1 MSSVLRASILLFG
14 VLDRRAMAPDPSQ
27 PGSSYLRTRFAKED
41 GLPSTVVN
49 VILQT
54 RNGFLWVGTNGGL
67 ARFDGTHFTTIE
79 FSPQTPTD
87 GLSRALAEGPDG
99 DVWVGTNMGVLR
111 IPSAAL
117 DQFGRLPSTVYHP
130 GSGASDAIN
139 VLHVGR
145 DGVLW
150 AGTDG
155 GVYRLERGAFS
166 TVLQNVSV
174 SRIEE
179 ASSGHLLIITSEGF
193 VEWDGARF
201 VKHPDLP
208 ARLDIPTNK
217 IFHVMED
224 HTGARWLCTAG
235 GVTPQTP
242 CTIEPLQPSRIP
254 VNPYPHPAYQPPQ

>member
-1 MSSVLRASILLFG
+1 MSPFRASMLLLG
-14 VLDRRAMAPDPSQ
+14 ALAVRALALDPWQ
-27 PGSSYLRTRFAKED
+27 PVGSYSRTRFTKED
-41 GLPSTVVN
+41 GLPSSTVN
-49 VILQT
+49 VVLQT

-99 DVWVGTNMGVLR
+99 DLWVGTNTGVLR

-150 AGTDG
+150 AGTEG

-179 ASSGHLLIITSEGF
+179 ASSDHLLIITSEGIG
-193 VEWDGARF
+193 GATRKYCWIS
-201 VKHPDLP
+201 VS
-208 ARLDIPTNK
+208 
-217 IFHVMED
+217 
-224 HTGARWLCTAG
+224 AG
-235 GVTPQTP
+235 T
-242 CTIEPLQPSRIP
+242 RR
-254 VNPYPHPAYQPPQ
+254 